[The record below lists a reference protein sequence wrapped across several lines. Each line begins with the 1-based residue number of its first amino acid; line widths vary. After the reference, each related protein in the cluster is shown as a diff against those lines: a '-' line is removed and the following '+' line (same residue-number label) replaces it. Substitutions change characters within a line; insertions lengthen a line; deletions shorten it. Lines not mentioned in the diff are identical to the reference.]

1 MAKPLDTTDTAA
13 EAVPSAANAA
23 DGEDTLDRLRVRIDE
38 IDADL
43 HRLLMERFAVVERIG
58 AVKGPTASV
67 LRPDREAAVIAKR
80 LATHEGTMPAAALV
94 HIWRVIM
101 SAASFNQRPFTVH
114 VAGARAAEAAQFLF
128 VPVPMVGHASGADVV
143 AALAAAPDDVAVV
156 EAADETWAAHLGD
169 AHVIAR
175 VPLNGGGAVVVLAAK
190 NIARGTGPFRL
201 VREGNATREVA
212 PGATA
217 HGEVLGHYHPF
228 PLSIPV
234 AR

>member
-1 MAKPLDTTDTAA
+1 MAKPLDTTDDAENITAG
-13 EAVPSAANAA
+13 PSNGH
-23 DGEDTLDRLRVRIDE
+23 GEDALDGLRRRIDE

-43 HRLLMERFAVVERIG
+43 HRLLMERFAVVETIG

-80 LATHEGTMPAAALV
+80 LATHQGTMPTAALV

-101 SAASFNQRPFTVH
+101 SAASYNQRAFTVH

-128 VPVPMVGHASGADVV
+128 VPVPMIRHETGADVV
-143 AALAAAPDDVAVV
+143 AALAGAPDDVAVV
-156 EAADETWAAHLGD
+156 DAGDETWATQLGD

-175 VPLNGGGAVVVLAAK
+175 MALDGGGAVVVLAAK
-190 NIARGTGPFRL
+190 NITRGTGPYSL
-201 VREGNATREVA
+201 VREGKTTRQVA
-212 PGATA
+212 KGAA
-217 HGEVLGHYHPF
+217 AQGDVLGHYHPF